1 LIVMGKKFGD
11 RWEIIEQL
19 PVRSGQADIFFAK
32 DLRGDYLDPCVLKR
46 IRNPKR
52 IERFR
57 AEVEAGTRLKHE
69 NIMPILDHSDLERVD
84 GEEPMFIVMPYAGA
98 GSLEK
103 RAKMYADSL
112 DSTLKVA
119 MALAK
124 ALAHAHA
131 ATPPVIHRD
140 LKPPNILFMAEDH
153 NPLLADFGICLIADR
168 PRVTEQGEVVGPWA
182 FMAPELDRRWSTR
195 SDRRRRLV
203 FARQGYL
210 LHDIGWRNFAARRP

>member
-1 LIVMGKKFGD
+1 MAKKFGD

-19 PVRSGQADIFFAK
+19 PVRSGQADIFLVR
-32 DLRGDYLDPCVLKR
+32 DLRRVYPEPCVLKR

-69 NIMPILDHSDLERVD
+69 NIMPILDHSDLDQVD
-84 GEEPMFIVMPYAGA
+84 GEEPMYIVMPYAGV

-112 DSTLKVA
+112 DSTVKVA

-131 ATPPVIHRD
+131 STPSVIHRD
-140 LKPPNILFMAEDH
+140 FKPPNILFMAEDQ
-153 NPLLADFGICLIADR
+153 NPLLADFGVCLIADR
-168 PRVTEQGEVVGPWA
+168 PRATEQGEVVGPWA
-182 FMAPELDRRWSTR
+182 FMAPESEGGGQLDVAAAADLYSLGKVIYFMISGGRYIT
-195 SDRRRRLV
+195 
-203 FARQGYL
+203 ARG
-210 LHDIGWRNFAARRP
+210 P